1 MVSTKF
7 LLVDSAYPTG
17 AFKLISSDI
26 GMFVLKPLQCNG
38 KWADWSLK
46 ILKIH
51 PSTNIFVVN
60 VPILRC
66 SCLENP
72 RKISLTPRQQTPHR
86 GAPDLVPRVTGG
98 GRRGRG
104 VARAQHQRVGLG
116 QGRGR
121 GGLPPGAAPGGCIAT
136 CISCRSRISCISC
149 RSRISCISG
158 GFPHT
163 SRRKR

>member
-1 MVSTKF
+1 MLCSTVHSRWSQRNF
-7 LLVDSAYPTG
+7 SLLTAPTG

-26 GMFVLKPLQCNG
+26 GIFVLKPLQYNG
-38 KWADWSLK
+38 KWADWFAK

-66 SCLENP
+66 SCSENP
-72 RKISLTPRQQTPHR
+72 HEISLSPCQQTPVR
-86 GAPDLVPRVTGG
+86 GAPDLVPRVSGG

-136 CISCRSRISCISC
+136 SISCISC
-149 RSRISCISG
+149 SISG
-158 GFPHT
+158 GLPHT
-163 SRRKR
+163 SRRRR